1 MFNDHLFSYR
11 LPARL
16 LVSSTLFADF
26 QSIRIY
32 CPKITLSIP
41 APIFL
46 EPFPFKLCSAHSQVN
61 WGSKALAA
69 GKNRDFFLPGPSV
82 PVNGKED
89 AS

>member
-1 MFNDHLFSYR
+1 MFNDHLFPYR
-11 LPARL
+11 FPARML
-16 LVSSTLFADF
+16 LADSL
-26 QSIRIY
+26 SIRAN

-46 EPFPFKLCSAHSQVN
+46 EPFPFKLCSAHSRVN
-61 WGSKALAA
+61 WGRKAVAA
-69 GKNRDFFLPGPSV
+69 GKNRDFFLPGPDV